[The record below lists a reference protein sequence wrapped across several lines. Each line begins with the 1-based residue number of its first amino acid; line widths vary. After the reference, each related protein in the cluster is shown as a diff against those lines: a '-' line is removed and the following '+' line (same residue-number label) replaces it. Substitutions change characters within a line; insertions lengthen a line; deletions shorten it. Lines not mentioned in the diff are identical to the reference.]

1 KEDLIRCQL
10 KVGPLTTI
18 LNLIIEI
25 NSGEF
30 SQERLIPCIQDIQ
43 KSKWPYSR
51 YFYTFS
57 FEEWSLSHFEDWVLQ
72 NYKVPKREVYN
83 RCFFKVIRRIKEDPR
98 TLEEIREIISVL
110 DKKYSLKNE
119 TKLFYWMGWGILM
132 SGYPFL
138 GIIYPSE
145 GELRPQKLADP
156 VHICWPRPGSTYLAS
171 LPSLK
176 KSIRNSDDPI
186 DKHYA
191 YKSILQDYNEP
202 GFQTAIELLLPTNH
216 RRSEVRLIIDGL
228 KKNSGTNENGIKSSV
243 ILELKCIS
251 LVGLL
256 SGVKK
261 RWVENA
267 EYKSLKELDEE
278 LEKETEDELLGR
290 KYFYWCKE
298 GKKFKQIVVEEL
310 INNGMEQL
318 GRYLK
323 TMQKGKVSNNGSG
336 ICDDKIKIV
345 KGKGYL
351 GGVLVVSIAPNLSEF
366 TYCLLSIPP
375 NSATS
380 EWQNQEVS
388 QTLYEMEDNIYN
400 EDNYVN
406 NSDNIDDFMYSL
418 N

>member
-1 KEDLIRCQL
+1 MFLENQELNLDEEDFSLLKNQKISGPNFLLLKKEDLIRCQL

-119 TKLFYWMGWGILM
+119 TKLFYWIGWGILM

-156 VHICWPRPGSTYLAS
+156 VHICWPRPGT
-171 LPSLK
+171 
-176 KSIRNSDDPI
+176 DDPI

-191 YKSILQDYNEP
+191 YKEFRDYNEP

-216 RRSEVRLIIDGL
+216 RRSE
-228 KKNSGTNENGIKSSV
+228 SSV

-351 GGVLVVSIAPNLSEF
+351 GGVLVVSIG
-366 TYCLLSIPP
+366 
-375 NSATS
+375 
-380 EWQNQEVS
+380 S
-388 QTLYEMEDNIYN
+388 QRVLTR
-400 EDNYVN
+400 
-406 NSDNIDDFMYSL
+406 
-418 N
+418 